1 MRDLLAT
8 LRALLQ
14 GQNRK
19 DNSLE
24 FVTSLGRLLNYAGS
38 NELTQIPCL
47 MFKGKLELV
56 RGTTV
61 EENTK
66 EVEVL
71 LHELKSNVLKIL
83 ALLRQLDDVSAETTS
98 QSQATRSEINI

>member
-1 MRDLLAT
+1 
-8 LRALLQ
+8 
-14 GQNRK
+14 
-19 DNSLE
+19 
-24 FVTSLGRLLNYAGS
+24 
-38 NELTQIPCL
+38 